1 MAPLFP
7 QLLWDLLPSRKRAK
21 DATGAA
27 SPPRGSRS
35 PRPSGNPPGTASG
48 KVTARQLRYD
58 ELVGEMKQIYR
69 LRVNKWRSSTS
80 GCAWEVQYADGRVS
94 RLIESPYP
102 RGPMSCAVFMH
113 EVGHHAIGLHRYR
126 PRCLEEY
133 HAWRWGLEQMERRGY
148 SVTERVYKRRDD
160 ALRYAVGKALRRGL
174 KRLPVELAPWAPPG
188 ILRQASSS
196 LASSGEHVDQ

>member
-1 MAPLFP
+1 MPSLFP
-7 QLLWDLLPSRKRAK
+7 QLLWDLLPSRKKARRANGVVSPRRPARPSST
-21 DATGAA
+21 ATG
-27 SPPRGSRS
+27 
-35 PRPSGNPPGTASG
+35 PSSG
-48 KVTARQLRYD
+48 KVTARQVRYD
-58 ELVGEMKQIYR
+58 ELVREMKATHR

-80 GCAWEVQYADGRVS
+80 GCAWEVQYADGSVS

-133 HAWRWGLEQMERRGY
+133 HAWRWGLEEMERRGY

-160 ALRYAVGKALRRGL
+160 ALRYAVAKALRRGL

-188 ILRQASSS
+188 LLREAPSGH
-196 LASSGEHVDQ
+196 ASSGEHVDQ

>member
-1 MAPLFP
+1 MASLFP
-7 QLLWDLLPSRKRAK
+7 QLLWDLLPSRKNRGNQKARV
-21 DATGAA
+21 A
-27 SPPRGSRS
+27 PRRPARTSG
-35 PRPSGNPPGTASG
+35 PSGTTST
-48 KVTARQLRYD
+48 KVTARQQRYD
-58 ELVGEMKQIYR
+58 ELVREMKTLHG

-80 GCAWEVQYADGRVS
+80 GCAWEVHYADGTVS

-133 HAWRWGLEQMERRGY
+133 HAWRWGLEEMERRGH

-188 ILRQASSS
+188 LLRSVPAVHEG
-196 LASSGEHVDQ
+196 SGEHVDQ

>member
-1 MAPLFP
+1 MGARFP
-7 QLLWDLLPSRKRAK
+7 QLLWDLLPSRKK
-21 DATGAA
+21 PKHGAGA
-27 SPPRGSRS
+27 SAARRPAGPRRRS
-35 PRPSGNPPGTASG
+35 GAGPG
-48 KVTARQLRYD
+48 KVSARQQRYD
-58 ELVGEMKQIYR
+58 DLVRQMKAQYG

-80 GCAWEVQYADGRVS
+80 GCAWEVQYADGSVS

-133 HAWRWGLEQMERRGY
+133 HAWRWGLEEMERRGH

-188 ILRQASSS
+188 ILGELRAVDE
-196 LASSGEHVDQ
+196 ASSGEDVDQ

>member
-1 MAPLFP
+1 MASLFP
-7 QLLWDLLPSRKRAK
+7 QLLWDLLPSRKNRKAPV
-21 DATGAA
+21 A
-27 SPPRGSRS
+27 PRRS
-35 PRPSGNPPGTASG
+35 ARTPGPSGTTSG
-48 KVTARQLRYD
+48 KVTARQQRYD
-58 ELVGEMKQIYR
+58 ELVGEMKTLHG

-80 GCAWEVQYADGRVS
+80 GCAWEVHYADGTVN

-133 HAWRWGLEQMERRGY
+133 HAWRWGLAEMERRGY

-188 ILRQASSS
+188 LLRSVPPVREN
-196 LASSGEHVDQ
+196 SGEHVDH

>member
-1 MAPLFP
+1 MASLFP
-7 QLLWDLLPSRKRAK
+7 QLLWDLLPSRKKPKTRS
-21 DATGAA
+21 GASA
-27 SPPRGSRS
+27 VR
-35 PRPSGNPPGTASG
+35 RPSGPPRSSGRASG
-48 KVTARQLRYD
+48 KVTARQQRYD
-58 ELVGEMKQIYR
+58 ELVREMKAQYG

-80 GCAWEVQYADGRVS
+80 GCAWEVTYADGTVS

-133 HAWRWGLEQMERRGY
+133 HAWRWGLEEMERRGY
-148 SVTERVYKRRDD
+148 SVTERVYTRRDD

-188 ILRQASSS
+188 VLGEVRSP
-196 LASSGEHVDQ
+196 LESSGEHVDQ

>member
-1 MAPLFP
+1 MTSLFP
-7 QLLWDLLPSRKRAK
+7 QLLWDLLPSRKKSKHGAGVTAARRPAGPRRAS
-21 DATGAA
+21 GA
-27 SPPRGSRS
+27 G
-35 PRPSGNPPGTASG
+35 SG
-48 KVTARQLRYD
+48 KVSARQQRYD
-58 ELVGEMKQIYR
+58 ELVRAMKAQYG

-80 GCAWEVQYADGRVS
+80 GCAWEVQYADGSVS

-133 HAWRWGLEQMERRGY
+133 HAWRWGLEEMERRGY

-160 ALRYAVGKALRRGL
+160 ALRYAIGKALRRGL
-174 KRLPVELAPWAPPG
+174 KRLPVELAPWAPAG
-188 ILRQASSS
+188 LLRDLPVVDGA
-196 LASSGEHVDQ
+196 SGEDVDQ

>member
-1 MAPLFP
+1 MGSLFP
-7 QLLWDLLPSRKRAK
+7 QLLWDLLPSRKK
-21 DATGAA
+21 PKHGAGVSVA
-27 SPPRGSRS
+27 RRPAGPRRS
-35 PRPSGNPPGTASG
+35 SGAGSG
-48 KVTARQLRYD
+48 KVSARQQRYD
-58 ELVGEMKQIYR
+58 DLVREMKAQYG

-80 GCAWEVQYADGRVS
+80 GCAWEVQYADGSVS

-133 HAWRWGLEQMERRGY
+133 HAWRWGLEEMERLGY

-174 KRLPVELAPWAPPG
+174 KRLPVELVPWAPPAV
-188 ILRQASSS
+188 LRELRSVDEAS
-196 LASSGEHVDQ
+196 ASGEDVDQ